1 MKSEEIKQ
9 INCKGE
15 LITFD
20 SPKVMG
26 ILNITPDS
34 FYSGSRTSVSEVIKK
49 ADQMLLEGASFIDI
63 GGYSSR
69 PNAQEVSLEEEIQ
82 RVVPVVE
89 ALVSEFPHIC
99 ISVDTFRSKV
109 AQLSLEAGAC
119 IINDIS
125 AGQIED
131 TMWEVIQKYQVP
143 YIAMHM
149 RGTPQTKQNYTDYQ
163 NIVKD
168 ILYYFSQV
176 KDRARQLQINDLII
190 DPGFG
195 FSKTLSQNYELM
207 QQLSLFRAL
216 ECPILVGI
224 SRKSM
229 LYKLL
234 GTSPEEALNATSV
247 LNTFALL
254 QGADILRV
262 HDVKEA
268 IECVKIVQE
277 LQRNYE

>member
-1 MKSEEIKQ
+1 MTQ
-9 INCKGE
+9 INCKGV
-15 LITFD
+15 LISFD
-20 SPKVMG
+20 TPKVMG

-34 FYSGSRTSVSEVIKK
+34 FYSQSRTTPSEVLHK
-49 ADQMLLEGASFIDI
+49 AEQMLQEGATFVDI

-69 PNAQEVSLEEEIQ
+69 PNAQEVSEEEELQ

-89 ALVSEFPHIC
+89 ALVKHFPEIR
-99 ISVDTFRSKV
+99 ISVDTFRAEV
-109 AQLSLEAGAC
+109 ARQSLEAGAC

-125 AGQIED
+125 AGQID
-131 TMWEVIQKYQVP
+131 PTIWEVAAHYQVP

-149 RGTPQTKQNYTDYQ
+149 RGTPQTRQTYTEYDKLT
-163 NIVKD
+163 KD
-168 ILYYFSQV
+168 ILYYFSEV
-176 KDRARQLQINDLII
+176 KDKARQLKINDLIV

-195 FSKTLSQNYELM
+195 FSKTLAQNYELM
-207 QQLSLFRAL
+207 QQLALFKAL

-229 LYKLL
+229 IYKLL
-234 GTSPEEALNATSV
+234 DTTAEDALNGTTV

-254 QGADILRV
+254 HGADILRV

-268 IECVKIVQE
+268 MECVRIVGE
-277 LQRNYE
+277 LCKK

>member
-1 MKSEEIKQ
+1 MTQ
-9 INCKGE
+9 INCKGA
-15 LITFD
+15 LISFD
-20 SPKVMG
+20 TPKVMG

-34 FYSGSRTSVSEVIKK
+34 FYSQSRTTPSEVLHK
-49 ADQMLLEGASFIDI
+49 AEQMLQEGATFVDI

-69 PNAQEVSLEEEIQ
+69 ANAQEVSEEEELQ

-89 ALVSEFPHIC
+89 ALVKHFPEIR
-99 ISVDTFRSKV
+99 ISVDTFRAEV
-109 AQLSLEAGAC
+109 ARQSLEAGAC

-125 AGQIED
+125 AGQID
-131 TMWEVIQKYQVP
+131 PTIWEVAAHYQVP

-149 RGTPQTKQNYTDYQ
+149 RGTPQTMQTYTEYDKLT
-163 NIVKD
+163 KD
-168 ILYYFSQV
+168 ILYYFSEV
-176 KDRARQLQINDLII
+176 KDKARQLKINDLIV

-195 FSKTLSQNYELM
+195 FSKTLAQNYELM
-207 QQLSLFRAL
+207 QQLALFKAL

-229 LYKLL
+229 IYKLL
-234 GTSPEEALNATSV
+234 DTTAEDALNGTTV

-254 QGADILRV
+254 HGAGILRV

-268 IECVKIVQE
+268 MECVRIVGE
-277 LQRNYE
+277 LCKK

>member
-1 MKSEEIKQ
+1 MTQ

-15 LITFD
+15 LICFD
-20 SPKVMG
+20 TPKVMG

-34 FYSGSRTSVSEVIKK
+34 FYAQSRTTPAEVLRE
-49 ADQMLLEGASFIDI
+49 AEQMLEEGATFVDI

-69 PNAQEVSLEEEIQ
+69 PNAQEVSPQEELQ

-89 ALVSEFPHIC
+89 ALVKHFPDIR
-99 ISVDTFRSKV
+99 ISVDTFRAEV
-109 AQLSLEAGAC
+109 ARESLEAGAC

-125 AGQIED
+125 AGQID
-131 TMWEVIQKYQVP
+131 PAIWEVVAHYQVP

-149 RGTPQTKQNYTDYQ
+149 RGTPQTMQTYTEYDKLT
-163 NIVKD
+163 KD
-168 ILYYFSQV
+168 ILYYFSQI
-176 KDRARQLQINDLII
+176 KDKARQLKLNDLIV

-195 FSKTLSQNYELM
+195 FSKTLAQNYELM
-207 QQLSLFRAL
+207 QQLALFKAL

-229 LYKLL
+229 IYKLL
-234 GTSPEEALNATSV
+234 DTTPEAALNGTTV

-254 QGADILRV
+254 HGADILRV

-268 IECVKIVQE
+268 VECVKIVGE
-277 LQRNYE
+277 LCRK

>member
-1 MKSEEIKQ
+1 MTQ

-15 LITFD
+15 LICFD
-20 SPKVMG
+20 TPKVMG

-34 FYSGSRTSVSEVIKK
+34 FYAQSRTTPAEVLRK
-49 ADQMLLEGASFIDI
+49 AEQMLEEGATFVDI

-69 PNAQEVSLEEEIQ
+69 PNAQEVSPQEELQ

-89 ALVSEFPHIC
+89 ALVKHFPDIR
-99 ISVDTFRSKV
+99 ISVDTFRAEV
-109 AQLSLEAGAC
+109 ARESLEAGAC

-125 AGQIED
+125 AGQID
-131 TMWEVIQKYQVP
+131 PAIWEVVAHYQVP

-149 RGTPQTKQNYTDYQ
+149 RGTPQTMQTYTEYDKLT
-163 NIVKD
+163 KD

-176 KDRARQLQINDLII
+176 KDKARQLRINDLIV

-195 FSKTLSQNYELM
+195 FSKTLAQNYELM
-207 QQLSLFRAL
+207 QQFALFKAL

-229 LYKLL
+229 IYKLL
-234 GTSPEEALNATSV
+234 DTTPETALNGTTV

-254 QGADILRV
+254 HGADILRV

-268 IECVKIVQE
+268 VECVKIVGE
-277 LQRNYE
+277 LCRK

>member
-1 MKSEEIKQ
+1 MTQ
-9 INCKGE
+9 INCKGA
-15 LITFD
+15 LISFD
-20 SPKVMG
+20 TPKVMG

-34 FYSGSRTSVSEVIKK
+34 FYSQSRTTPSEVLHK
-49 ADQMLLEGASFIDI
+49 AEQMLQEGATFVDI

-69 PNAQEVSLEEEIQ
+69 PNAQEVSEEEELQ

-89 ALVSEFPHIC
+89 ALVKHFPEIR
-99 ISVDTFRSKV
+99 ISVDTFRAEV
-109 AQLSLEAGAC
+109 ARQSLEAGAC

-125 AGQIED
+125 AGQID
-131 TMWEVIQKYQVP
+131 PAIWEVAAHYQVP

-149 RGTPQTKQNYTDYQ
+149 RGTPQTMQTYTEYDKLT
-163 NIVKD
+163 KD
-168 ILYYFSQV
+168 ILYYFSEI
-176 KDRARQLQINDLII
+176 KDKARQLKINDLIV

-195 FSKTLSQNYELM
+195 FSKTLAQNYELM
-207 QQLSLFRAL
+207 QQLALFKAL

-229 LYKLL
+229 IYKLL
-234 GTSPEEALNATSV
+234 DTTAEDALNGTTV

-254 QGADILRV
+254 HGADILRV

-268 IECVKIVQE
+268 VECVKILGE
-277 LQRNYE
+277 LCKK

>member
-1 MKSEEIKQ
+1 MTQ

-15 LITFD
+15 LICFD
-20 SPKVMG
+20 TPKVMG

-34 FYSGSRTSVSEVIKK
+34 FYAQSRTTPAEVLRK
-49 ADQMLLEGASFIDI
+49 AEQMLEEGATFVDI

-69 PNAQEVSLEEEIQ
+69 LNAQEVSPQEELQ

-89 ALVSEFPHIC
+89 ALVKHFPDIR
-99 ISVDTFRSKV
+99 ISVDTFRAEV
-109 AQLSLEAGAC
+109 ARESLEAGAC

-125 AGQIED
+125 AGQID
-131 TMWEVIQKYQVP
+131 PAIWEVVAHYQVP

-149 RGTPQTKQNYTDYQ
+149 RGTPQTMQTYTEYDKLT
-163 NIVKD
+163 KD
-168 ILYYFSQV
+168 ILYYFSQI
-176 KDRARQLQINDLII
+176 KDKARQLRINDLIV

-195 FSKTLSQNYELM
+195 FSKTLAQNYELM
-207 QQLSLFRAL
+207 QQLALFKAL

-224 SRKSM
+224 SRKTM
-229 LYKLL
+229 IYKLL
-234 GTSPEEALNATSV
+234 DTTPETALNGTTV

-254 QGADILRV
+254 HGADILRV

-268 IECVKIVQE
+268 VECVKIVGE
-277 LQRNYE
+277 LCRK

>member
-1 MKSEEIKQ
+1 MTQ

-15 LITFD
+15 LICFD
-20 SPKVMG
+20 TPKVMG

-34 FYSGSRTSVSEVIKK
+34 FYAQSRTTPAEVLRK
-49 ADQMLLEGASFIDI
+49 AEQMLEEGATFVDI

-69 PNAQEVSLEEEIQ
+69 PNAQEVSPQEELQ

-89 ALVSEFPHIC
+89 ALVKHFPDIR
-99 ISVDTFRSKV
+99 ISVDTFRAEV
-109 AQLSLEAGAC
+109 ARESLEAGAC

-125 AGQIED
+125 AGQID
-131 TMWEVIQKYQVP
+131 PAIWEVVAHYQVP

-149 RGTPQTKQNYTDYQ
+149 RGTPQTKQTYTEYDKLT
-163 NIVKD
+163 KD
-168 ILYYFSQV
+168 ILYYFSQI
-176 KDRARQLQINDLII
+176 KDKARQLRINDLIV

-195 FSKTLSQNYELM
+195 FSKTLAQNYELM
-207 QQLSLFRAL
+207 QQLALFKAL

-224 SRKSM
+224 SRKTM
-229 LYKLL
+229 IYKLL
-234 GTSPEEALNATSV
+234 DTTPETALNGTTV

-254 QGADILRV
+254 HGADILRV

-268 IECVKIVQE
+268 VECVKIVGE
-277 LQRNYE
+277 LCRK

>member
-1 MKSEEIKQ
+1 MTQ

-15 LITFD
+15 LICFD
-20 SPKVMG
+20 TPKVMG

-34 FYSGSRTSVSEVIKK
+34 FYAQSRTTPAEVLRK
-49 ADQMLLEGASFIDI
+49 AEQMLQEGATFVDI

-69 PNAQEVSLEEEIQ
+69 PNAQEVSPQEELQ

-89 ALVSEFPHIC
+89 ALVKHFPDIR
-99 ISVDTFRSKV
+99 ISVDTFRAEV
-109 AQLSLEAGAC
+109 ARESLEAGAC

-125 AGQIED
+125 AGQID
-131 TMWEVIQKYQVP
+131 PAIWEVVAHYQVP

-149 RGTPQTKQNYTDYQ
+149 RGTPQTKQTYTEYDKLT
-163 NIVKD
+163 KD
-168 ILYYFSQV
+168 ILYYFSQI
-176 KDRARQLQINDLII
+176 KDKARQLRINDLIV

-195 FSKTLSQNYELM
+195 FSKTLAQNYELM
-207 QQLSLFRAL
+207 QQLALFKAL

-224 SRKSM
+224 SRKTM
-229 LYKLL
+229 IYKLL
-234 GTSPEEALNATSV
+234 DTTPEAALNGTTV

-254 QGADILRV
+254 HGADILRV

-268 IECVKIVQE
+268 VECVKIVEE
-277 LQRNYE
+277 LCKK

>member
-1 MKSEEIKQ
+1 MTQ

-15 LITFD
+15 LICFD
-20 SPKVMG
+20 TPKVMG

-34 FYSGSRTSVSEVIKK
+34 FYAQSRTTPAEVLRK
-49 ADQMLLEGASFIDI
+49 AEQMLEEGATFVDI

-69 PNAQEVSLEEEIQ
+69 PNAQEVSPQEELQ

-89 ALVSEFPHIC
+89 ALVKHFPDIR
-99 ISVDTFRSKV
+99 ISVDTFRAEV
-109 AQLSLEAGAC
+109 ARESLEAGAC

-125 AGQIED
+125 AGQID
-131 TMWEVIQKYQVP
+131 PAIWEVVAHYQVP

-149 RGTPQTKQNYTDYQ
+149 RGTPQTKQTYTEYDKLT
-163 NIVKD
+163 KD
-168 ILYYFSQV
+168 ILYYFSQI
-176 KDRARQLQINDLII
+176 KDKARQLRINDLIV

-195 FSKTLSQNYELM
+195 FSKTLAQNYELM
-207 QQLSLFRAL
+207 QQLALFKAL

-229 LYKLL
+229 IYKLL
-234 GTSPEEALNATSV
+234 NTTPEAALNGTTV

-254 QGADILRV
+254 HGADILRV

-268 IECVKIVQE
+268 VECVKIVGE
-277 LQRNYE
+277 LCRK

>member
-1 MKSEEIKQ
+1 MTQ

-15 LITFD
+15 LICFD
-20 SPKVMG
+20 TPKVMG

-34 FYSGSRTSVSEVIKK
+34 FYAQSRTTPAEVLRK
-49 ADQMLLEGASFIDI
+49 AEQMLQEGATFVDI

-69 PNAQEVSLEEEIQ
+69 PNAQEVSPQEELQ

-89 ALVSEFPHIC
+89 ALVKHFPEIH
-99 ISVDTFRSKV
+99 ISVDTFRAEV
-109 AQLSLEAGAC
+109 ARESLEAGAC

-125 AGQIED
+125 AGQID
-131 TMWEVIQKYQVP
+131 PAIWEVVAHYQVP

-149 RGTPQTKQNYTDYQ
+149 RGTPQTMQAYTEYDKLT
-163 NIVKD
+163 KD
-168 ILYYFSQV
+168 ILYYFSEV
-176 KDRARQLQINDLII
+176 KDKARQLKLNDLII

-195 FSKTLSQNYELM
+195 FSKTLAQNYELM
-207 QQLSLFRAL
+207 QQLALFKAL

-229 LYKLL
+229 IYKLL
-234 GTSPEEALNATSV
+234 DTTPEEALNGTTV

-254 QGADILRV
+254 HGADILRV

-268 IECVKIVQE
+268 MECVRIVGE
-277 LQRNYE
+277 LCRK

>member
-1 MKSEEIKQ
+1 MTQ

-15 LITFD
+15 LIFFD
-20 SPKVMG
+20 TSKVMG

-34 FYSGSRTSVSEVIKK
+34 FYAQSRTTPAEVLRK
-49 ADQMLLEGASFIDI
+49 AEQMLEEGATFVDI

-69 PNAQEVSLEEEIQ
+69 PNAQEVSPQEELQ

-89 ALVSEFPHIC
+89 ALVKHFPDIR
-99 ISVDTFRSKV
+99 ISVDTFRAEV
-109 AQLSLEAGAC
+109 ARESLEAGAC

-125 AGQIED
+125 AGQID
-131 TMWEVIQKYQVP
+131 PAIWEVVAHYQVP

-149 RGTPQTKQNYTDYQ
+149 RGTPQTMQTYTEYDKLT
-163 NIVKD
+163 KD
-168 ILYYFSQV
+168 ILYYFSQI
-176 KDRARQLQINDLII
+176 KDKARQLRINDLIV

-195 FSKTLSQNYELM
+195 FSKTLAQNYELM
-207 QQLSLFRAL
+207 QQLALFKAL

-229 LYKLL
+229 IYKLL
-234 GTSPEEALNATSV
+234 DTTPEAALNGTTV

-254 QGADILRV
+254 HGADILRV

-268 IECVKIVQE
+268 VECVKIVGE
-277 LQRNYE
+277 LCRK

>member
-1 MKSEEIKQ
+1 MTQ

-15 LITFD
+15 LICFD
-20 SPKVMG
+20 TPKVMG

-34 FYSGSRTSVSEVIKK
+34 FYAQSRTTPAEVLRK
-49 ADQMLLEGASFIDI
+49 AEQMLEEGATFVDI

-69 PNAQEVSLEEEIQ
+69 PNAQEVSPQEELQ

-89 ALVSEFPHIC
+89 ALVKHFPDIR
-99 ISVDTFRSKV
+99 ISVDTFRAEV
-109 AQLSLEAGAC
+109 ARESLEAGAC

-125 AGQIED
+125 AGQID
-131 TMWEVIQKYQVP
+131 PAIWEVVAHYQVP

-149 RGTPQTKQNYTDYQ
+149 RGTPQTMQTYTEYDKLT
-163 NIVKD
+163 KD
-168 ILYYFSQV
+168 ILYYFSQI
-176 KDRARQLQINDLII
+176 KDKARQLRINDLII

-195 FSKTLSQNYELM
+195 FSKTLAQNYELM
-207 QQLSLFRAL
+207 QQLALFKAL

-229 LYKLL
+229 IYKFLD
-234 GTSPEEALNATSV
+234 TTPKAALNGTTV

-254 QGADILRV
+254 HGADILRV

-268 IECVKIVQE
+268 VECVKIVGE
-277 LQRNYE
+277 LCRK

>member
-1 MKSEEIKQ
+1 MTQ

-15 LITFD
+15 LICFD
-20 SPKVMG
+20 TPKVMG

-34 FYSGSRTSVSEVIKK
+34 FYAQSRTTPAEVLRK
-49 ADQMLLEGASFIDI
+49 AEQMLEEGATFVDI

-69 PNAQEVSLEEEIQ
+69 PNAQEVSLQEELQ

-89 ALVSEFPHIC
+89 ALVKHFPDIR
-99 ISVDTFRSKV
+99 ISVDTFRAEV
-109 AQLSLEAGAC
+109 ARESLEAGAC

-125 AGQIED
+125 AGQID
-131 TMWEVIQKYQVP
+131 PAIWEVVAHYQVP

-149 RGTPQTKQNYTDYQ
+149 RGTPQTRQTYTEYDKLT
-163 NIVKD
+163 KD
-168 ILYYFSQV
+168 ILYYFSQI
-176 KDRARQLQINDLII
+176 KDKARQLRINDLII

-195 FSKTLSQNYELM
+195 FSKTLAQNYELM
-207 QQLSLFRAL
+207 QQLALFKAL

-229 LYKLL
+229 IYKLL
-234 GTSPEEALNATSV
+234 DTTPEAALNGTTV

-254 QGADILRV
+254 HGADILRV

-268 IECVKIVQE
+268 LECVKIVGE
-277 LQRNYE
+277 LCRK

>member
-1 MKSEEIKQ
+1 MTQ

-15 LITFD
+15 LICFD
-20 SPKVMG
+20 TPKVMG

-34 FYSGSRTSVSEVIKK
+34 FYAQSRTTPAEVLRK
-49 ADQMLLEGASFIDI
+49 AEQMLEEGATFVDI

-69 PNAQEVSLEEEIQ
+69 SNAQEVSPQEELQ

-89 ALVSEFPHIC
+89 VLVKHFPDIR
-99 ISVDTFRSKV
+99 ISVDTFRAEV
-109 AQLSLEAGAC
+109 ARESLEAGAC

-125 AGQIED
+125 AGQID
-131 TMWEVIQKYQVP
+131 PAIWEVVAHYQVP

-149 RGTPQTKQNYTDYQ
+149 RGTPQTMQTYTEYDKLT
-163 NIVKD
+163 KD
-168 ILYYFSQV
+168 ILYYFSQI
-176 KDRARQLQINDLII
+176 KDKARQLRINDLIV

-195 FSKTLSQNYELM
+195 FSKTLAQNYELM
-207 QQLSLFRAL
+207 QQLALFKAL

-229 LYKLL
+229 IYKLL
-234 GTSPEEALNATSV
+234 DTTPEAALNGTTV

-254 QGADILRV
+254 HGADILRV

-268 IECVKIVQE
+268 VECVKIVRE
-277 LQRNYE
+277 LCRK

>member
-1 MKSEEIKQ
+1 MTQ

-15 LITFD
+15 LICFD
-20 SPKVMG
+20 TPKVMG

-34 FYSGSRTSVSEVIKK
+34 FYAQSRTTPAEVLRK
-49 ADQMLLEGASFIDI
+49 AEQMLEEGVTFVDI

-69 PNAQEVSLEEEIQ
+69 PNAQEVSPQEELQ

-89 ALVSEFPHIC
+89 ALVKHFPDIR
-99 ISVDTFRSKV
+99 ISVDTFRAVV
-109 AQLSLEAGAC
+109 ALESLEAGAC

-125 AGQIED
+125 AGQID
-131 TMWEVIQKYQVP
+131 PAIWEVVAHYQVP

-149 RGTPQTKQNYTDYQ
+149 RGTPQTMQTYTEYDKLT
-163 NIVKD
+163 KD
-168 ILYYFSQV
+168 ILYYFSQI
-176 KDRARQLQINDLII
+176 KDKARQLRINDLII

-195 FSKTLSQNYELM
+195 FSKTLAQNYELM
-207 QQLSLFRAL
+207 QQLALFKAL

-229 LYKLL
+229 IYKLL
-234 GTSPEEALNATSV
+234 DTTPETALNGTTV

-254 QGADILRV
+254 HGADILRV

-268 IECVKIVQE
+268 VECVKIVGE
-277 LQRNYE
+277 LCRK

>member
-1 MKSEEIKQ
+1 MTQ

-15 LITFD
+15 LICFD
-20 SPKVMG
+20 TPKVMG

-34 FYSGSRTSVSEVIKK
+34 FYAQSRTTPAEVLRK
-49 ADQMLLEGASFIDI
+49 AEQMLEEGATFVDI

-69 PNAQEVSLEEEIQ
+69 PNAQEVSPQEELQ

-89 ALVSEFPHIC
+89 DLVKHFPDIR
-99 ISVDTFRSKV
+99 ISVDTFRAEV
-109 AQLSLEAGAC
+109 ARESLEAGAC

-125 AGQIED
+125 AGQID
-131 TMWEVIQKYQVP
+131 PAIWEVVAHYQVP

-149 RGTPQTKQNYTDYQ
+149 RGTPQTMQTYTEYDKLT
-163 NIVKD
+163 KD
-168 ILYYFSQV
+168 ILYYFSQI
-176 KDRARQLQINDLII
+176 KDKARQLKLNDLIV

-195 FSKTLSQNYELM
+195 FSKTLAQNYELM
-207 QQLSLFRAL
+207 QQLALFKAL

-229 LYKLL
+229 IYKLL
-234 GTSPEEALNATSV
+234 DTTPEEALNGTTV

-254 QGADILRV
+254 HGADILRV

-268 IECVKIVQE
+268 VECVKIVGE
-277 LQRNYE
+277 LCRK

>member
-1 MKSEEIKQ
+1 MTQ

-15 LITFD
+15 LICFD
-20 SPKVMG
+20 TPKIMG

-34 FYSGSRTSVSEVIKK
+34 FYAQSRTTPAEVLRK
-49 ADQMLLEGASFIDI
+49 AEQMLEEGATFVDI

-69 PNAQEVSLEEEIQ
+69 ANAQEVSPQEELQ

-89 ALVSEFPHIC
+89 ALVKHFPDIR
-99 ISVDTFRSKV
+99 ISVDTFRAEV
-109 AQLSLEAGAC
+109 ARESLEAGAC

-125 AGQIED
+125 AGQID
-131 TMWEVIQKYQVP
+131 PAIWEVVAHYQVP

-149 RGTPQTKQNYTDYQ
+149 RGTPQTMQTYTEYDKLT
-163 NIVKD
+163 KD
-168 ILYYFSQV
+168 ILYYFSQI
-176 KDRARQLQINDLII
+176 KDKARQLRINDLIV

-195 FSKTLSQNYELM
+195 FSKTLAQNYELM
-207 QQLSLFRAL
+207 QQFALFKAL

-229 LYKLL
+229 IYKLL
-234 GTSPEEALNATSV
+234 DTTPEAALNGTTV

-254 QGADILRV
+254 HGADILRV

-268 IECVKIVQE
+268 VECVKIVGE
-277 LQRNYE
+277 LCRK

>member
-1 MKSEEIKQ
+1 MTQ

-15 LITFD
+15 LIFFD
-20 SPKVMG
+20 TPKVMG

-34 FYSGSRTSVSEVIKK
+34 FYAQSRTTPAEVLRK
-49 ADQMLLEGASFIDI
+49 AEQMLEEGATFVDI

-69 PNAQEVSLEEEIQ
+69 PNAQEVSPQEELQ

-89 ALVSEFPHIC
+89 ALVKHFPDIR
-99 ISVDTFRSKV
+99 ISVDTFRAEV
-109 AQLSLEAGAC
+109 ARESLEAGAC

-125 AGQIED
+125 AGQID
-131 TMWEVIQKYQVP
+131 PAIWEVVAHYQVP

-149 RGTPQTKQNYTDYQ
+149 RGTPQTMQTYTEYDKLT
-163 NIVKD
+163 KD

-176 KDRARQLQINDLII
+176 KDKARQLRINDLII

-195 FSKTLSQNYELM
+195 FSKTLAQNYELM
-207 QQLSLFRAL
+207 QQLALFKAL

-229 LYKLL
+229 IYKLL
-234 GTSPEEALNATSV
+234 DTTPETALNGTTV

-254 QGADILRV
+254 HGADILRV

-268 IECVKIVQE
+268 VECVKIVGE
-277 LQRNYE
+277 LCRK

>member
-1 MKSEEIKQ
+1 MKQ

-34 FYSGSRTSVSEVIKK
+34 FYSGSRTSVAEVIKK
-49 ADQMLLEGASFIDI
+49 AEQMLLEGASFIDI

-89 ALVSEFPHIC
+89 TLVREFPHIS

-149 RGTPQTKQNYTDYQ
+149 RGTPQTMQNYTDYQ

-168 ILYYFSQV
+168 ILFYFSQV

-254 QGADILRV
+254 QGADILRI

>member
-1 MKSEEIKQ
+1 MTQ

-15 LITFD
+15 LICFD
-20 SPKVMG
+20 TPKVMG

-34 FYSGSRTSVSEVIKK
+34 FYAQSRTTPAEVLRK
-49 ADQMLLEGASFIDI
+49 AEQMLEEGATFVDI

-69 PNAQEVSLEEEIQ
+69 PNAQEVSPQEELQ

-89 ALVSEFPHIC
+89 TLVKHFPDIR
-99 ISVDTFRSKV
+99 ISVDTFRAEV
-109 AQLSLEAGAC
+109 ARESLEAGAC

-125 AGQIED
+125 AGQID
-131 TMWEVIQKYQVP
+131 PAIWEVVAHYQVP

-149 RGTPQTKQNYTDYQ
+149 RGTPQTKQTYTEYDKLT
-163 NIVKD
+163 KD
-168 ILYYFSQV
+168 ILYYFSQI
-176 KDRARQLQINDLII
+176 KDKARQLRINDLIV

-195 FSKTLSQNYELM
+195 FSKTLAQNYELM
-207 QQLSLFRAL
+207 QQLALFKAL

-224 SRKSM
+224 SRKTM
-229 LYKLL
+229 IYKLL
-234 GTSPEEALNATSV
+234 DTTPETALNGTTV

-254 QGADILRV
+254 HGADILRV

-268 IECVKIVQE
+268 VECVKIVGE
-277 LQRNYE
+277 LSRK

>member
-1 MKSEEIKQ
+1 MTQ

-15 LITFD
+15 LICFD
-20 SPKVMG
+20 TPKVMG

-34 FYSGSRTSVSEVIKK
+34 FYAQSRTTPAEVLRK
-49 ADQMLLEGASFIDI
+49 AEQMLEEGATFVDI

-69 PNAQEVSLEEEIQ
+69 PNAQEVSPQEELQ

-89 ALVSEFPHIC
+89 ALVKHFPDIR
-99 ISVDTFRSKV
+99 ISVDTFRAEV
-109 AQLSLEAGAC
+109 ARESLEAGAC

-125 AGQIED
+125 AGQID
-131 TMWEVIQKYQVP
+131 PAIWEVVAHYQVP
-143 YIAMHM
+143 YITMHM
-149 RGTPQTKQNYTDYQ
+149 RGTPQTMQTYTEYDKLT
-163 NIVKD
+163 KD
-168 ILYYFSQV
+168 ILYYFSQI
-176 KDRARQLQINDLII
+176 KDKARQLRINDLII

-195 FSKTLSQNYELM
+195 FSKTLAQNYELM
-207 QQLSLFRAL
+207 QQLALFKAL

-229 LYKLL
+229 IYKLL
-234 GTSPEEALNATSV
+234 DTTPETALNGTTV

-254 QGADILRV
+254 HGADILRV

-268 IECVKIVQE
+268 VECVKIVGE
-277 LQRNYE
+277 LCRK

>member
-1 MKSEEIKQ
+1 MTQ

-15 LITFD
+15 LICFD
-20 SPKVMG
+20 TPKIMG

-34 FYSGSRTSVSEVIKK
+34 FYAQSRTTPAEVLRK
-49 ADQMLLEGASFIDI
+49 AEQMLEEGATFVDI

-69 PNAQEVSLEEEIQ
+69 PNAQEVSPQEELQ

-89 ALVSEFPHIC
+89 ALVKHFPDIR
-99 ISVDTFRSKV
+99 ISVDTFRAEV
-109 AQLSLEAGAC
+109 ARESLEAGAC

-125 AGQIED
+125 AGQID
-131 TMWEVIQKYQVP
+131 PAIWEVVAHYQVP

-149 RGTPQTKQNYTDYQ
+149 RGTPQTKQTYTEYDKLT
-163 NIVKD
+163 KD
-168 ILYYFSQV
+168 ILYYFSQI
-176 KDRARQLQINDLII
+176 KDKARQLRINDLIV

-195 FSKTLSQNYELM
+195 FSKTLAQNYELM
-207 QQLSLFRAL
+207 QQLALFKAL

-224 SRKSM
+224 SRKTM
-229 LYKLL
+229 IYKLL
-234 GTSPEEALNATSV
+234 DTTPEAALNGTTV

-254 QGADILRV
+254 HGADILRV

-268 IECVKIVQE
+268 MECVRIVGE
-277 LQRNYE
+277 LCRK

>member
-1 MKSEEIKQ
+1 MTQ

-15 LITFD
+15 LICFD
-20 SPKVMG
+20 TPKVMG

-34 FYSGSRTSVSEVIKK
+34 FYAQSRTTPAEVLRK
-49 ADQMLLEGASFIDI
+49 AEQMLEEGATFVDI

-69 PNAQEVSLEEEIQ
+69 PNAQEVSPQEELQ

-89 ALVSEFPHIC
+89 ALVKHFPDIR
-99 ISVDTFRSKV
+99 ISVDTFRAEV
-109 AQLSLEAGAC
+109 ARESLEAGAC

-125 AGQIED
+125 AGQID
-131 TMWEVIQKYQVP
+131 PAIWEVVAHYQVP

-149 RGTPQTKQNYTDYQ
+149 RGTPQTMQTYTKYDKLT
-163 NIVKD
+163 KD

-176 KDRARQLQINDLII
+176 KDKARQLRINDLII

-195 FSKTLSQNYELM
+195 FSKTLAQNYELM
-207 QQLSLFRAL
+207 QQLALFKAL

-229 LYKLL
+229 IYKLL
-234 GTSPEEALNATSV
+234 DTTPEAALNGTTV

-254 QGADILRV
+254 HGADILRV

-268 IECVKIVQE
+268 VECVKIVGE
-277 LQRNYE
+277 LCRK

>member
-1 MKSEEIKQ
+1 MTQ

-15 LITFD
+15 LICFD
-20 SPKVMG
+20 TPKVMG

-34 FYSGSRTSVSEVIKK
+34 FYAQSRTTPAEVLRK
-49 ADQMLLEGASFIDI
+49 AEQMLEEGATFVDI

-69 PNAQEVSLEEEIQ
+69 PNAQEVSPQEELQ

-89 ALVSEFPHIC
+89 ALVKHFPDIR
-99 ISVDTFRSKV
+99 ISVDTFRAEV
-109 AQLSLEAGAC
+109 ARESLEAGAC

-125 AGQIED
+125 AGQID
-131 TMWEVIQKYQVP
+131 PAIWEVVAHYQVP

-149 RGTPQTKQNYTDYQ
+149 RGTPQTKQTYTEYDKLT
-163 NIVKD
+163 KD
-168 ILYYFSQV
+168 ILNYFSRI
-176 KDRARQLQINDLII
+176 KDKARQLRINDLIV

-195 FSKTLSQNYELM
+195 FSKTLAQNYELM
-207 QQLSLFRAL
+207 QQLALFKAL

-229 LYKLL
+229 IYKLL
-234 GTSPEEALNATSV
+234 DTTPETALNGTTV

-254 QGADILRV
+254 HGADILRV

-268 IECVKIVQE
+268 VECVKIVGE
-277 LQRNYE
+277 LCRK

>member
-1 MKSEEIKQ
+1 MTQ

-15 LITFD
+15 LICFD
-20 SPKVMG
+20 TPKVMG

-34 FYSGSRTSVSEVIKK
+34 FYAQSRTTPAEVLRK
-49 ADQMLLEGASFIDI
+49 AEQMLEEGATFVDI

-69 PNAQEVSLEEEIQ
+69 PNAQEVSPQEELQ

-89 ALVSEFPHIC
+89 ALVKHFPDIR
-99 ISVDTFRSKV
+99 ISVDTFRAEV
-109 AQLSLEAGAC
+109 ARESLEAGAC

-125 AGQIED
+125 AGQID
-131 TMWEVIQKYQVP
+131 PAIWEVVAHYQVP

-149 RGTPQTKQNYTDYQ
+149 RGTPQTMQTYTEYDKLT
-163 NIVKD
+163 KD
-168 ILYYFSQV
+168 ILYYFSQI
-176 KDRARQLQINDLII
+176 KDKARQLKLNDLII

-195 FSKTLSQNYELM
+195 FSKTLAQNYELM
-207 QQLSLFRAL
+207 QQLALFKAL

-229 LYKLL
+229 IYKLL
-234 GTSPEEALNATSV
+234 DTTPETALNGTTV

-254 QGADILRV
+254 HGADILRV

-268 IECVKIVQE
+268 VECVKIVGE
-277 LQRNYE
+277 LCRK

>member
-1 MKSEEIKQ
+1 MTQ

-15 LITFD
+15 LICFD
-20 SPKVMG
+20 TPKVMG

-34 FYSGSRTSVSEVIKK
+34 FYAQSRTTPAEVLRK
-49 ADQMLLEGASFIDI
+49 AEQMLEEGATFVDI

-69 PNAQEVSLEEEIQ
+69 PNAQEVSPQEELQ

-89 ALVSEFPHIC
+89 ALVKHFPDIR
-99 ISVDTFRSKV
+99 ISVDTFRAEV
-109 AQLSLEAGAC
+109 AQESLEAGAC

-125 AGQIED
+125 AGQID
-131 TMWEVIQKYQVP
+131 PAIWEVVAHYQVP
-143 YIAMHM
+143 YITMHM
-149 RGTPQTKQNYTDYQ
+149 RGTPQTMQTYTEYDKLT
-163 NIVKD
+163 KD

-176 KDRARQLQINDLII
+176 KDKARQLRINDLII

-195 FSKTLSQNYELM
+195 FSKTLAQNYELM
-207 QQLSLFRAL
+207 QQLALFKAL

-229 LYKLL
+229 IYKLL
-234 GTSPEEALNATSV
+234 DTTPEAALNGTTV

-254 QGADILRV
+254 HGADILRV

-268 IECVKIVQE
+268 VECVKIVGE
-277 LQRNYE
+277 LCRK

>member
-1 MKSEEIKQ
+1 MTQ

-15 LITFD
+15 LICFD
-20 SPKVMG
+20 TPKVMG

-34 FYSGSRTSVSEVIKK
+34 FYAQSRTTPAEVLRK
-49 ADQMLLEGASFIDI
+49 AEQMLEEGATFVDI

-69 PNAQEVSLEEEIQ
+69 PNAQEVSPQEELQ

-89 ALVSEFPHIC
+89 ALVKHFPDIR
-99 ISVDTFRSKV
+99 ISVDTFRAEV
-109 AQLSLEAGAC
+109 ARESLEAGAC

-125 AGQIED
+125 AGQID
-131 TMWEVIQKYQVP
+131 PAIWEVVAHYQVP

-149 RGTPQTKQNYTDYQ
+149 RGTPQTMQTYTEYDKLT
-163 NIVKD
+163 KD
-168 ILYYFSQV
+168 ILYYFSQI
-176 KDRARQLQINDLII
+176 KNKARQLRINDLIV

-195 FSKTLSQNYELM
+195 FSKTLAQNYELM
-207 QQLSLFRAL
+207 QQLALFKAL

-229 LYKLL
+229 IYKLL
-234 GTSPEEALNATSV
+234 DTTPETALNGTTV

-254 QGADILRV
+254 HGADILRV

-268 IECVKIVQE
+268 VECVKIVGE
-277 LQRNYE
+277 LCRK

>member
-1 MKSEEIKQ
+1 MTQ

-15 LITFD
+15 LICFD
-20 SPKVMG
+20 TPKVMG

-34 FYSGSRTSVSEVIKK
+34 FYAQSRTTPAEVLRK
-49 ADQMLLEGASFIDI
+49 AEQMLEEGAMFVDI

-69 PNAQEVSLEEEIQ
+69 PNAQEVSPQEELQ

-89 ALVSEFPHIC
+89 ALVKHFPDIR
-99 ISVDTFRSKV
+99 ISVDTFRAEV
-109 AQLSLEAGAC
+109 ARESLEAGAC

-125 AGQIED
+125 AGQID
-131 TMWEVIQKYQVP
+131 PAIWEVVAHYQVP

-149 RGTPQTKQNYTDYQ
+149 RGTPQTKQTYTEYDKLT
-163 NIVKD
+163 KD
-168 ILYYFSQV
+168 ILYYFSQI
-176 KDRARQLQINDLII
+176 KDKARQLRINDLIV

-195 FSKTLSQNYELM
+195 FSKTLAQNYELM
-207 QQLSLFRAL
+207 QQLALFKAL

-224 SRKSM
+224 SRKTM
-229 LYKLL
+229 IYKLL
-234 GTSPEEALNATSV
+234 DTTPETALNGTTV

-254 QGADILRV
+254 HGADILRV

-268 IECVKIVQE
+268 VECVKIVGE
-277 LQRNYE
+277 LCRK

>member
-1 MKSEEIKQ
+1 MTQ

-15 LITFD
+15 LICFD
-20 SPKVMG
+20 TPKVMG

-34 FYSGSRTSVSEVIKK
+34 FYAQSRTTPAEVLRK
-49 ADQMLLEGASFIDI
+49 AEQMLEEGATFVDI

-69 PNAQEVSLEEEIQ
+69 PNAQEVSPQEELQ

-89 ALVSEFPHIC
+89 ALVKHFPDIR
-99 ISVDTFRSKV
+99 ISVDTFRAEV
-109 AQLSLEAGAC
+109 ARESLEAGAC

-125 AGQIED
+125 AGQID
-131 TMWEVIQKYQVP
+131 PAIWEVVAHYQVP

-149 RGTPQTKQNYTDYQ
+149 RGTPQTMQTYTEYDQ
-163 NIVKD
+163 LTKD
-168 ILYYFSQV
+168 ILYYFSQI
-176 KDRARQLQINDLII
+176 KDKARQLRINDLII

-195 FSKTLSQNYELM
+195 FSKTLAQNYELM
-207 QQLSLFRAL
+207 QQLALFKAL

-229 LYKLL
+229 IYKLL
-234 GTSPEEALNATSV
+234 DITPETALNGTTV

-254 QGADILRV
+254 HGADILRV

-268 IECVKIVQE
+268 LECVKIVGE
-277 LQRNYE
+277 LCRK

>member
-1 MKSEEIKQ
+1 MTQ

-15 LITFD
+15 LICFD
-20 SPKVMG
+20 TPKVMG

-34 FYSGSRTSVSEVIKK
+34 FYAQSRTTPAEVLRK
-49 ADQMLLEGASFIDI
+49 AEQMLEEGATFVDI

-69 PNAQEVSLEEEIQ
+69 PNAQKVSPQEELQ
-82 RVVPVVE
+82 RVVPVVK
-89 ALVSEFPHIC
+89 ALVKHFPDIR
-99 ISVDTFRSKV
+99 ISVDTFRAEV
-109 AQLSLEAGAC
+109 ARESLEAGAC

-125 AGQIED
+125 AGQID
-131 TMWEVIQKYQVP
+131 PAIWEVVAHYQVP

-149 RGTPQTKQNYTDYQ
+149 RGTPQTKQTYTEYDKLT
-163 NIVKD
+163 KD

-176 KDRARQLQINDLII
+176 KDKARQLRINDLII

-195 FSKTLSQNYELM
+195 FSKTLAQNYELM
-207 QQLSLFRAL
+207 QQLALFKAL

-224 SRKSM
+224 SRKTM
-229 LYKLL
+229 IYKLL
-234 GTSPEEALNATSV
+234 DTTPETALNGTTV

-254 QGADILRV
+254 HGADILRV

-268 IECVKIVQE
+268 VECVKIVGE
-277 LQRNYE
+277 LCRK

>member
-1 MKSEEIKQ
+1 MTQ

-15 LITFD
+15 LICFD
-20 SPKVMG
+20 TPKVMG

-34 FYSGSRTSVSEVIKK
+34 FYAQSRTTPTEVLRK
-49 ADQMLLEGASFIDI
+49 AEQMLQEGAMFVDI

-69 PNAQEVSLEEEIQ
+69 PNAQEVSEKEELQ
-82 RVVPVVE
+82 RVVPMVE
-89 ALVSEFPHIC
+89 ALVKHFPDIR
-99 ISVDTFRSKV
+99 ISVDTFRAEV
-109 AQLSLEAGAC
+109 ARQSLEAGAC

-125 AGQIED
+125 AGQID
-131 TMWEVIQKYQVP
+131 PAIWEVVAHYQVP

-149 RGTPQTKQNYTDYQ
+149 RGTPQTMQTYTEYDKLT
-163 NIVKD
+163 KD
-168 ILYYFSQV
+168 ILYYFSEV
-176 KDRARQLQINDLII
+176 KDKARQLKLNDLII

-195 FSKTLSQNYELM
+195 FSKTLAQNYELM
-207 QQLSLFRAL
+207 QQLALFKAL

-229 LYKLL
+229 IYKLL
-234 GTSPEEALNATSV
+234 DTTPEAALNGTTA

-254 QGADILRV
+254 HGADILRV

-268 IECVKIVQE
+268 VECVKIVGE
-277 LQRNYE
+277 LCRK